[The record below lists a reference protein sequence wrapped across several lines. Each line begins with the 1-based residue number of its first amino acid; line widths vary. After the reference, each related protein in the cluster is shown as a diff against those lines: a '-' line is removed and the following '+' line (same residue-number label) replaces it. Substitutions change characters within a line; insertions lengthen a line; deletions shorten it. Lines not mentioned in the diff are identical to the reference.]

1 MNEIELS
8 AAFEEHRSRLLA
20 VATRALGSRA
30 DAEDAVQEAW
40 FRLDRHAG
48 DEIENLGGWLTRVVG
63 RLCVDTLRSRTT
75 RAESALDEWEND
87 PIVTEDGDGPEDSAV
102 AADSLG
108 LAMLVVLDSL
118 QPTERLAFVLHDVF
132 AVPFVEVG
140 QIVGKSTDAA
150 KMLASRARRKVQEQ
164 PLPSEE
170 RRQRRE
176 VVDAF
181 LTAAREG
188 DFEALLRTLAPDV
201 TWHHHTA
208 HGKTVKVGAN
218 EVLAVVRQGN
228 PDRVEVRRVSV
239 NGQPGIL
246 AWGPTGHPLA
256 LMTCT
261 VVDGRLVELVSI
273 TDAKR
278 LARMR
283 LPASSPEALSPVA
296 QAKNIHD

>member
-1 MNEIELS
+1 MDEGELS
-8 AAFEEHRSRLLA
+8 AAFEAHRPHLLA

-40 FRLDRHAG
+40 LRLDRHAG

-63 RLCVDTLRSRTT
+63 RICLDMLRSRTS
-75 RAESALDEWEND
+75 RAESALEEWDTD
-87 PIVTEDGDGPEDSAV
+87 PVVTEDVDGPEDAAM
-102 AADSLG
+102 AADSVG
-108 LAMLVVLDSL
+108 LAMLVVLESL

-132 AVPFVEVG
+132 AVPFAEIAAIIG
-140 QIVGKSTDAA
+140 RSTDAA
-150 KMLASRARRKVQEQ
+150 KMLASRARRKVQQQ

-181 LTAAREG
+181 LAAAREG
-188 DFEALLRTLAPDV
+188 DFEALLRTLAPDI

-208 HGKTVKVGAN
+208 HGSIVKVGAN

-228 PDRVEVRRVSV
+228 PDRVEARRVSV

-246 AWGPTGHPLA
+246 AWGPTGRPLS
-256 LMTCT
+256 LMICS
-261 VVDGRLVELVSI
+261 VADGRLVKMVSI
-273 TDAKR
+273 TDPNR
-278 LARMR
+278 LSRMR
-283 LPASSPEALSPVA
+283 LPASSR
-296 QAKNIHD
+296 